1 MSKKLDIYSLQKYNF
16 DKFGLLL
23 QLTLNKQLFIVR
35 KERHFVDFSK
45 TPKADGELAEKHEK
59 SQYDQKKQPKG
70 TMTDATA
77 SSRFDAAQ
85 QLVRKSVLTY
95 DQYQTFQ

>member
-1 MSKKLDIYSLQKYNF
+1 
-16 DKFGLLL
+16 
-23 QLTLNKQLFIVR
+23 
-35 KERHFVDFSK
+35 
-45 TPKADGELAEKHEK
+45 
-59 SQYDQKKQPKG
+59 
-70 TMTDATA
+70 MTDATA